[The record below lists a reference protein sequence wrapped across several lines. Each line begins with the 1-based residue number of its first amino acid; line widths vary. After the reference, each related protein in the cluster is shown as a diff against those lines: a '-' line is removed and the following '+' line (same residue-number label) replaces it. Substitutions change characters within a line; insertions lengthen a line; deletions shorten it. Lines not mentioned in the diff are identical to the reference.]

1 MKTIRL
7 SLGFILGSFGAASQ
21 AATLTASYSFSMNQG
36 VSFSMGSLTG
46 AQTAGI
52 HGVRTGGDTALLPGA
67 PYAFET
73 YCVEV
78 TEHIHSGSQTH
89 SSVTNLLGSTT
100 VTGGVFFDAV
110 RTTRI
115 EKLWGTFFATI
126 GSNQSRS
133 AAFQLAQ
140 WEICFDTDMN
150 LGGAGTFTSSD
161 SVSALAQTFL
171 DAISNGSATQRQGM
185 ILLSGEG
192 IQDQVTPV
200 PEPAS
205 MVALSLGAAALLRR
219 RKLAR

>member
-1 MKTIRL
+1 MKNSRVL
-7 SLGFILGSFGAASQ
+7 FGFLLGAFGASSYG
-21 AATLTASYSFSMNQG
+21 ATLTATYTFAMNQG

-52 HGVRTGGDTALLPGA
+52 NGVRTGGTTTLLPGA
-67 PYAFET
+67 PYAFNA

-78 TEHIHSGSQTH
+78 TEHISGGSQTH
-89 SSVTNLLGSTT
+89 TDVSNLLGSTT

-115 EKLWGTFFATI
+115 EKLWGTYFPTI
-126 GSNQSRS
+126 AGNANRS

-150 LGGAGTFTSSD
+150 LAGGGTFTSSD
-161 SVSALAQTFL
+161 SVAALAQSFL
-171 DAISNGSATQRQGM
+171 DGISNGSATQRQGM

-205 MVALSLGAAALLRR
+205 MTALALGAAAMLRR
-219 RKLAR
+219 RKSAK